1 MKLHSFTTWVNEILL
16 PNQTINQVCRVGTET
31 ARCRL
36 HELGFQGKAPMW
48 MVMNALMLLHT
59 EPSSLG
65 RWSLWGSYM
74 REMVPLLK
82 LNKHLDCPP
91 ADIVTKTIMTS
102 QLFKQMTMNV
112 PNGVQRMTTCLFR
125 RTRELVQ

>member
-1 MKLHSFTTWVNEILL
+1 
-16 PNQTINQVCRVGTET
+16 
-31 ARCRL
+31 
-36 HELGFQGKAPMW
+36 

-65 RWSLWGSYM
+65 RWSLCGSYM

-91 ADIVTKTIMTS
+91 ADTVTKTIMTS
-102 QLFKQMTMNV
+102 QLFK
-112 PNGVQRMTTCLFR
+112 RMTECTQWG
-125 RTRELVQ
+125 TKDDHMLVPKNKGAGTMISDFISE